1 MKKFFLSLIAFLLT
15 ATMFSSCSNDD
26 DPQPDNNA
34 VISSGAWVVHLYT
47 DSGND
52 ETSDYSGYEFV
63 FASNGNMT
71 AARAG
76 VTTTGT
82 WGTRT
87 DDGKR
92 KMDINLNTTN
102 ADLLEL
108 NDDWV
113 IKSITASLIELED
126 DNAASG
132 EVLHFMKK

>member
-1 MKKFFLSLIAFLLT
+1 MKKFFLSLAAFLL
-15 ATMFSSCSNDD
+15 AASIFSSCSNDD
-26 DPQPDNNA
+26 DPQPDNNVLISTGTW
-34 VISSGAWVVHLYT
+34 VIHLYT

-71 AARAG
+71 ATKAG
-76 VTTTGT
+76 VITTGT

-87 DDGKR
+87 DDGKN

-108 NDDWV
+108 NDDWI
-113 IKSITASLIELED
+113 IKSITASLIELQD
-126 DNAASG
+126 DNVASG

>member
-1 MKKFFLSLIAFLLT
+1 MKKFFVSLSAILLT
-15 ATMFSSCSNDD
+15 ASIFSSCSNDD
-26 DPQPDNNA
+26 DPQPNNN
-34 VISSGAWVVHLYT
+34 VLISSGTWVVHLYT

-71 AARAG
+71 ATKAG
-76 VTTTGT
+76 VITAGT

-87 DDGKR
+87 DDGKN

-108 NDDWV
+108 NDDWI
-113 IKSITASLIELED
+113 IKSITASLIELQD
-126 DNAASG
+126 DNTASG